1 VGLLAGAFIPS
12 GLATTAV
19 SHAKTVKHRKHV
31 KAVKVTVVAKEWS
44 FKLSKTTVPAGST
57 VAFKVVNKGKIGHD
71 FKIAGKKTKLLAP
84 GKSQT
89 ITVKFSKKKK
99 RYAYVCTVTGHA
111 RLGMKG
117 TFGVGVSATGGG
129 SGGGGGGGGTT
140 TTPTTTTT
148 AGNVGTAK
156 TTVTGHARLG
166 MKGTFGVGVSA
177 TGGGGTGGG
186 GGGGGGTTTTPTT
199 TTTAGNVGTAKTTVT
214 VNMVEYDFQLSQTTI
229 PSGQVTFVVKNSGA
243 EVHNFDINGTKSGAL
258 LAPGTTET
266 WTVALA
272 PGQYLYT
279 CDVPF
284 HVSYGMTGT
293 FTVTP

>member
-1 VGLLAGAFIPS
+1 MRRNIKWTVGLLALLGVGLLAGAFIPS
-12 GLATTAV
+12 GLANVAAP
-19 SHAKTVKHRKHV
+19 HAKTVKHAK
-31 KAVKVTVVAKEWS
+31 KAVKITVVAKEWS
-44 FKLSKTTVPAGST
+44 FKLSKRTVPAGST
-57 VAFKVVNKGKIGHD
+57 VSFKVVNKGKIGHD

-99 RYAYVCTVTGHA
+99 RYAFICTVTGHA

-117 TFGVGVSATGGG
+117 TFGVGESAK
-129 SGGGGGGGGTT
+129 
-140 TTPTTTTT
+140 PP
-148 AGNVGTAK
+148 
-156 TTVTGHARLG
+156 
-166 MKGTFGVGVSA
+166 
-177 TGGGGTGGG
+177 TGGGGSGG

-243 EVHNFDINGTKSGAL
+243 EVHNFDINGSHSGAL